1 MFPRRFLS
9 IWLLCCLS
17 IGWAQDSRQEKLR
30 QQRKQLQQEIKQIN
44 SLLFS
49 NTKKKKSALNEV
61 EDLAVKINLR
71 QRLIRV
77 TNEEANRLT
86 QQINVNQRSI
96 DRQRK
101 ELADL
106 KADYAD
112 MIRYSYASKSGQSRL
127 MFLFSSESFFTG
139 L

>member
-1 MFPRRFLS
+1 M
-9 IWLLCCLS
+9 CCFS
-17 IGWAQDSRQEKLR
+17 IGWTQDNRQEKLR

-44 SLLFS
+44 NLLFS

-71 QRLIRV
+71 KRLIRV

-86 QQINVNQRSI
+86 QQINVNQRTI
-96 DRQRK
+96 GRQRK
-101 ELADL
+101 ELDDL
-106 KADYAD
+106 KRDYAD

-127 MFLFSSESFFTG
+127 M
-139 L
+139 